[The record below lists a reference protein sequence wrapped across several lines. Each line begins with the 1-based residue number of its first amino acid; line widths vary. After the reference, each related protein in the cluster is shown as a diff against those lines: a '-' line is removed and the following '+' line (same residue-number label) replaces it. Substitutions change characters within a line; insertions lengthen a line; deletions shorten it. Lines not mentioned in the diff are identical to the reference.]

1 MAVPPLFPPH
11 FGDFPIDICERGVGT
26 AIVRI
31 FVDGFL
37 KVGDRLFEIVKRLE
51 PIMRKAFQEGL
62 VASVLSVSLRAI
74 CFFSAA
80 VNFTSSADTIFW
92 VILSCKAK
100 TFSIFPS

>member
-62 VASVLSVSLRAI
+62 VGLCAVGFPAGDLL
-74 CFFSAA
+74 FSAA
-80 VNFTSSADTIFW
+80 VNFTFSADTIFW